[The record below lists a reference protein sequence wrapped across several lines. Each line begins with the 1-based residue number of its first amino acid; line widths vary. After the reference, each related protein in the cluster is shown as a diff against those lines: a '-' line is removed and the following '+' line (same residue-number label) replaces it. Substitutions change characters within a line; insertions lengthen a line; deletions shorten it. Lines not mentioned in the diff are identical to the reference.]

1 MHNNENNIKRP
12 SDIPLINYEII
23 HNFLPPQGI
32 KILQNSN
39 FISEMEILGS
49 SVRLIEVWLG

>member
-32 KILQNSN
+32 NSPK
-39 FISEMEILGS
+39 FKFYQ
-49 SVRLIEVWLG
+49 